1 VTPRPVLLGSGL
13 AALALAFPG
22 LTPPGVALTVLGL
35 VVLWP
40 AVTRPGSQAPTL
52 LLAVV
57 LVGWLVIG
65 ADAGAPR
72 LIGLVVA
79 VAVVHFSAA
88 LAAVTP
94 PRTPVHRRVLRRWA
108 VRCAGAVAG
117 GLAALAV
124 VGLLPAPPLPAWT
137 TTAAVVAVTA
147 GVLAV
152 AVGATRAGRA
162 EEPPG

>member
-1 VTPRPVLLGSGL
+1 MTPRPVLLGSGL

-22 LTPPGVALTVLGL
+22 PTVLGVALTVFGL

-57 LVGWLVIG
+57 LVGWLGVG
-65 ADAGAPR
+65 ADAGALR

-79 VAVVHFSAA
+79 VAALHSSAA

-94 PRTPVHRRVLRRWA
+94 PRTPVHPLLLRRWA
-108 VRCAGAVAG
+108 ARCAWTVAG
-117 GLAALAV
+117 GLGVVAV
-124 VGLLPAPPLPAWT
+124 GGRLPTPPLPAWT

-152 AVGATRAGRA
+152 AVRWARPSRA